1 MAQFY
6 GWMKGS
12 RKTESTMS
20 GDRDSGLVAKI
31 NGWKMGVEVNLY
43 DVGGTDLVRV
53 YLTLGSE
60 GTGRTLIYQG
70 SESEVIAEIKNALS
84 LQAKEAGQ
92 KP

>member
-12 RKTESTMS
+12 RKTEATMS
-20 GDRDSGLVAKI
+20 GDRASGLVAKI

-43 DVGGTDLVRV
+43 DVGGTDMVRV

-60 GTGRTLIYQG
+60 GTGKILLYRG
-70 SESEVIAEIKNALS
+70 SEPEVIAKIKDALEE
-84 LQAKEAGQ
+84 KEVEND
-92 KP
+92 PRL